1 MIVTIGEMKEHLNIT
16 ADLGAADDALIGRM
30 VSAAQGHVE
39 RLLGY
44 QIEPKYPPAGEP
56 PVSTVPPSLVE
67 AVCQLAAH
75 WYENREATLVGVS
88 AQELPFGVWEIVREY
103 REYSFDV

>member
-1 MIVTIGEMKEHLNIT
+1 MIVSLAEMKEHLNIT
-16 ADLGAADDALIGRM
+16 ADLGTADDALIGRM
-30 VSAAQGHVE
+30 VSAAQGHIE

-44 QIEPKYPPAGEP
+44 QIETNYPPAGDP
-56 PVSTVPPSLVE
+56 PVSTIPPSLVE

-75 WYENREATLVGVS
+75 WYENREATLVGVT
-88 AQELPFGVWEIVREY
+88 AQDLPFGVWEIVREY